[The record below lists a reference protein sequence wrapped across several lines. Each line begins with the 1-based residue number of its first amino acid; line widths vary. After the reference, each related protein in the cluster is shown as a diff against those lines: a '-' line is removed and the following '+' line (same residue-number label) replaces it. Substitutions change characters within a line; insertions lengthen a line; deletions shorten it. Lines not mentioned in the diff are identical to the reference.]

1 MSNAVVLRSPPLP
14 LIVAITASGTLSMHI
29 LLPALPAIAADL
41 QASPASV
48 QLALTLY
55 LIGLAFGQL
64 FYGPLSDR
72 YGRRPML
79 IGGLSL
85 YLAGTLGSMLA
96 PGILTLLAARVL
108 QALGG
113 CSGQVLGRAMLRDA
127 GGDVVRRIAIL
138 STCMAIAPAFAPG
151 VGGFI
156 AGSLGWRWI
165 FGTLALIGGG
175 LLLLTILRLP
185 ETNHRRLPLT
195 GIGDT
200 LGGFAALLRIPAY
213 RSYAVGGALGSTNIY
228 GYLAAAPFIFASL
241 LHRPAHEVGTYL
253 LMQVACVGS
262 GTFISSRLAGRVPPQ
277 RVVAV
282 GCAFQVLAGAL
293 LLGFLLAGVL
303 SVPTIVGPMLF
314 FGLGTGLI
322 YPGGMAL
329 ALSAADERRVGA
341 ASALY
346 GCLQMGLG
354 AVMTV
359 AVGFA
364 GTASATPMAAILLAS
379 AIVAGAFIATGRGT
393 RHAA

>member
-1 MSNAVVLRSPPLP
+1 MSNAPVRQPPLP
-14 LIVAITASGTLSMHI
+14 LIVAITASGTLSLHI

-41 QASPASV
+41 QASPATA

-72 YGRRPML
+72 FGRRPML
-79 IGGLSL
+79 IGGLTL

-96 PGILTLLAARVL
+96 PGILTLLAARVF

-127 GGDVVRRIAIL
+127 GGDVVKRIAIL

-165 FGTLALIGGG
+165 FGALALIGGG
-175 LLLLTILRLP
+175 LLLLTIWRLP
-185 ETNHRRLPLT
+185 ETNHRRLPLA

-200 LGGFAALLRIPAY
+200 VGGFGALLRIPAY
-213 RSYAVGGALGSTNIY
+213 RGYAVGGALGSTNVY
-228 GYLAAAPFIFASL
+228 AYLAAAPFVFSTL
-241 LHRPAHEVGTYL
+241 LHRPAHEVGAYL
-253 LMQVACVGS
+253 LMQVACVGT
-262 GTFISSRLAGRVPPQ
+262 GTFISSRLAGRINPQ

-282 GCAFQVLAGAL
+282 GCAFQVAAGTLLLAL
-293 LLGFLLAGVL
+293 LLGGLL
-303 SVPTIVGPMLF
+303 SVTAIVVPMLL

-329 ALSAADERRVGA
+329 ALAAADERRIGA

-346 GCLQMGLG
+346 GFLQMGLG
-354 AVMTV
+354 AVLTV

-379 AIVAGAFIATGRGT
+379 AIVAGAFIRLGARN